1 MKVRFPACLT
11 DRFDLDAYLAR
22 LGISTALTATV
33 DDLARLQ
40 WAHRLAIPF
49 ESLDIH
55 LGHGISLAP
64 DAIFAK
70 LVTARRGGYCFE
82 QNSLFARA
90 LGAIGF
96 AVRPLLA
103 RVWLG
108 DPVAIP
114 PRTHTLL
121 LVTIG
126 GREWI
131 ADAGFGASYYDPMPL
146 AADGASPGPDGSQAI
161 LTRHPE
167 HGWWLSR
174 RQDGTDSPM
183 YSFTT
188 DPVYDADLALS
199 NHWTATSP
207 ESRFVRNVI
216 VSRVVPTGQIALTNQ
231 QLSRV
236 TSDGTTRCDITDR
249 ATLHACLADDF
260 GIFLSAGAIAKLP
273 LFAED
278 RPA

>member
-22 LGISTALTATV
+22 LGMSNAPAPTP
-33 DDLARLQ
+33 DGLARLQ
-40 WAHRLAIPF
+40 WAHRLTIPF

-55 LGHGISLAP
+55 LGLGISLAP
-64 DAIFAK
+64 DTIFAK

-82 QNSLFARA
+82 QNLLFARA

-146 AADGASPGPDGSQAI
+146 AADSARPSPDGSQVI
-161 LTRHPE
+161 LTRHLE

-174 RQDGTDSPM
+174 RQDGIDSPM

-188 DPVYDADLALS
+188 DQVCDADLALS

-207 ESRFVRNVI
+207 DSRFVRNVI

-236 TSDGTTRCDITDR
+236 TADGTTRRDITEAADLR
-249 ATLHACLADDF
+249 ACLAEDF
-260 GIFLSAGAIAKLP
+260 GIFLPPEAIARLP
-273 LFAED
+273 LFADD